1 MKKSFIILTILV
13 LVIVAGTFMVNANQE
28 TVRCIRCD
36 LDITPNMWKEWN
48 FTEGSVPGGHYRLTD
63 DFFGQIGT
71 ITIAENTTVCLDL
84 NGHAYSTSN
93 MRMFSVA
100 GRFSV
105 ADYKGGGM
113 MLSTGENGKYGGFAL
128 VQSSGSFDLYGGT
141 IRHTPVNGISPYGG
155 ALFYIDGGSVD
166 IHDGVVAG
174 GTVTAT
180 SSYLAMGGNFMVTN
194 SGKLTI
200 DGGKVTQG
208 VALKSSSQ
216 QAQGGNIYATEG
228 SRVNIISGT
237 VEDGYSDTGGGNIF
251 IAKEAELNVS
261 GGLIQNGHAL
271 VSGGNIMANA
281 TETNSITISGG
292 TITGGVC
299 GGTYGSYKDGTFT
312 RGSKGGGNI
321 YERSP
326 SGTLSITGGTIDGDI
341 VLDYVKTLTLSGA
354 PKIGLGKSGG
364 LVFTDL
370 GTFKAN
376 ATGLTADAEIYVQSS
391 RVFTTALSDEAL
403 QTALRCFKGAV
414 RTDISVTGNNAL
426 QGTQSNQG
434 YCPHCNDF
442 VTWSVLKADTVDFS
456 GHSYLASSVI
466 RSSNLSVN
474 KSWVLD
480 LNGYTLHQEGKRF
493 IFNYESAEL
502 NLTIL
507 DSWAGGKVQ
516 GTGTDVNTTDGG
528 LFYIWPNSTFNLL
541 GGTLRLTSP
550 ILDTTPTSNN
560 VKVGGVIYANSNA
573 TVNISGG
580 VITDGSVTVSSG
592 CGGNISMLVEGT
604 AAGKLNISGGIIKN
618 GKAEGLTGGNIYS
631 ASPVEIT
638 GGVILGGKAKN
649 GGSVYTTGSI
659 TISDGMLL
667 NGNATNYGG
676 NLYPAGGAEIT
687 GGMIGCG
694 QATTGGGNL
703 FVYKS
708 TTNISENAA
717 IMSGNSSDRAGN
729 IGITTQGILNVTG
742 GLICS
747 GNATTRG
754 GNIDTTTEDAIANI
768 RGGSILLGTS
778 ADGGNIFINNGQLN
792 ITGGKIAHGEA
803 NNGGNVYL
811 KNRVYVVIKDDADTT
826 TDLPVISQG
835 HATNGDGGNIY
846 LTAEDTSAKYY
857 LHLGNCIIQDGT
869 ASNHGSNI
877 YVSDKGAFKVL
888 SEFAQST
895 SIYFDDSRNPVKGG
909 LLLESLCTAEGD
921 FAGELRLENITPSPT
936 IRAEN
941 GNLRVIA
948 AEIVLEDGSSLWFGS
963 NEDAIINYPENAM
976 YMIANAGDLI
986 LDGGNYTIDLG
997 GQEIAISGTGNV
1009 ICFDSANDDYT
1020 NYGSVTIDGPTL
1032 VNSLQYIINGKN
1044 YVTVATDD
1052 SYTFHRI
1059 HMDVESINIR
1069 PGNASVYY
1077 TCSWKCDSTLAENLV
1092 HFGVAVS
1099 LAHMPT
1105 DTFTSDESVL
1115 YTQSTREDF
1124 SSGET
1129 KNSVLI
1135 NNILESNDPENSIR
1149 GKSAI
1154 YGTPYITLV
1163 DAFGQERTVV
1173 ALEDDQAQ
1181 YSLYDVMRLVDDRI
1195 ASDPINYR
1203 RLTLPLRNFYET
1215 WKDDGMQTWKF
1226 NKIPAPPE
1234 DDVIDVL
1241 IISSS
1246 FGYYYNEELYGIAK
1260 AAGVKIRVCNAY
1272 YSGCSLT
1279 MHYNFWKRGESNY
1292 EFYQVIDDSGRIKTS
1307 GMSLEHCLAQ
1317 GEWDV
1322 ISIQEGT
1329 STIINNGAQ
1338 NHLNNTRS
1346 KRNELIGYLKEQF
1359 PSAKFYWH
1367 QPWSYQIGYDKNGIK
1382 IDTFEQQQDRMMT
1395 IREFALGVCEENG
1408 TSRINTGE
1416 AWQIYRKDYVGTNA
1430 LLTDTLCARL
1440 GVGTNNVGDYQHDGD
1455 IGGGQYLNACVW
1467 FETLMKD
1474 LRPEDNFTCIG
1485 NTYDPVYDGN
1495 KLSQE
1500 LRTALQESAHQAV
1513 VERDYE
1519 IPSTEAQ

>member
-1 MKKSFIILTILV
+1 MKKKFIILTLLV
-13 LVIVAGTFMVNANQE
+13 LVIVAATFMVNANQE
-28 TVRCIRCD
+28 TVHCIQCN
-36 LDITPNMWKEWN
+36 LDITPDMWKEWN

-63 DFFGQIGT
+63 DFFGQTGT

-84 NGHAYSTSN
+84 NGHTYSTNN

-128 VQSSGSFDLYGGT
+128 VQSTGSFDLYGGT

-166 IHDGVVAG
+166 IHEGGVVTG

-194 SGKLTI
+194 SGNLTI
-200 DGGKVTQG
+200 DGGTVTQG
-208 VALKSSSQ
+208 VALRSSSQ
-216 QAQGGNIYATEG
+216 QAQGGNIYATKG
-228 SRVNIISGT
+228 SRVNIKSGT

-251 IAKEAELNVS
+251 IADAELNVS
-261 GGLIQNGHAL
+261 GGYVQNGHAL

-281 TETNSITISGG
+281 TGANSVTISGG

-299 GGTYGSYKDGTFT
+299 GGTYGSYADGTFT

-364 LVFTDL
+364 MVFTDL

-376 ATGLTADAEIYVQSS
+376 AKGLTADAEIYVQSS
-391 RVFTTALSDEAL
+391 RVFTTTFSDEAAA
-403 QTALRCFKGAV
+403 QTALGCFKGAV
-414 RTDISVTGNNAL
+414 RTAISVSNNAL
-426 QGTQSNQG
+426 QGTQSTEG
-434 YCPHCNDF
+434 YCPHCKES
-442 VTWSVLKADTVDFS
+442 VTWKNLNTTDSVSD
-456 GHSYLASSVI
+456 HCYLSSSLV
-466 RSSNLSVN
+466 RSKNLSVG
-474 KSWVLD
+474 SSLILD
-480 LNGYTLHQEGKRF
+480 LNGYTLHQENTRF
-493 IFNYESAEL
+493 IFNYNSADR

-507 DSWAGGKVQ
+507 DTWAGGKIQ
-516 GTGTDVNTTDGG
+516 GTGTGNANGG
-528 LFYIWPNSTFNLL
+528 LFYIYSNSKFELL
-541 GGTLRLTSP
+541 SGTLRLTSP
-550 ILDTTPTSNN
+550 ILDTTSTDNI
-560 VKVGGVIYANSNA
+560 VKIGGVIYANNNA

-592 CGGNISMLVEGT
+592 CGGNICMLVEGT
-604 AAGKLNISGGIIKN
+604 ATGKLNISGGIIKN

-649 GGSVYTTGSI
+649 GGSVYAKGSI
-659 TISDGMLL
+659 AISGGMLL
-667 NGNATNYGG
+667 NGTATNYGG

-687 GGMIGCG
+687 GGMIACG
-694 QATTGGGNL
+694 QATTSGGNL
-703 FVYKS
+703 FVYNS
-708 TTNISENAA
+708 TTSISQDAV
-717 IMSGNSSDRAGN
+717 IIGGKSSSRAGN
-729 IGITTQGILNVTG
+729 IGITTQGILNVTA

-778 ADGGNIFINNGQLN
+778 ADGGNIYINNGQLN
-792 ITGGKIAHGEA
+792 ITGGKIAHGKA
-803 NNGGNVYL
+803 NNGGNIYL
-811 KNRVYVVIKDDADTT
+811 KNRVYVAIKDDGDTT
-826 TDLPVISQG
+826 TDLPVITQG
-835 HATNGDGGNIY
+835 YATNGDGGNIY

-857 LHLGNCIIQDGT
+857 LHLGNCMIQEGAAT
-869 ASNHGSNI
+869 NHGSNI
-877 YVSDKGAFKVL
+877 YASDKGAFKVL

-909 LLLESLCTAEGD
+909 LLLESLCTAESD
-921 FAGELRLENITPSPT
+921 FAGELRLENITPNPM

-941 GNLRVIA
+941 GYLRVVA
-948 AEIVLEDGSSLWFGS
+948 AEIVLEDGNSLWFGS
-963 NEDAIINYPENAM
+963 NEDAIKNYPDNAV
-976 YMIANAGDLI
+976 YMIANAGDLE
-986 LDGGNYTIDLG
+986 LAGKNYTVDLA
-997 GQEIAISGTGNV
+997 GQEIKITGTGNV
-1009 ICFDSANDDYT
+1009 TCFDSANDDYT

-1032 VNSLQYIINGKN
+1032 VNPLQSIINGKN
-1044 YVTVATDD
+1044 YVTLSANG

-1059 HMDVESINIR
+1059 HMGVESINIR
-1069 PGNASVYY
+1069 PGNAGVYY
-1077 TCSWKCDSTLAENLV
+1077 SCSWKCDSTLAENLV

-1099 LAHMPT
+1099 LKHMPT
-1105 DTFTSDESVL
+1105 NIFTSDESVL
-1115 YTQSTREDF
+1115 YTQFTKEDF

-1135 NNILESNDPENSIR
+1135 SNILERNNTENNAR
-1149 GKSAI
+1149 GKTAI

-1163 DAFGQERTVV
+1163 DASGQERAVV
-1173 ALEDDQAQ
+1173 ALEDNQAQ

-1195 ASDPINYR
+1195 VSDPINYR
-1203 RLTLPLRNFYET
+1203 RLTLPLRNFYEA
-1215 WKDDGMQTWKF
+1215 WKDDGMQDWEFK
-1226 NKIPAPPE
+1226 KIPAPAD

-1246 FGYYYNEELYGIAK
+1246 FGYYYNEELYGIAE

-1292 EFYQVIDDSGRIKTS
+1292 EFYQVIDNTGRTKTS

-1329 STIINNGAQ
+1329 SPIINNGAQ
-1338 NHLNNTRS
+1338 NHLDTTRS
-1346 KRNELIGYLKEQF
+1346 MRNELIGYLKAQF

-1367 QPWSYQIGYDKNGIK
+1367 QPWTYQIGYDRNGTK
-1382 IDTFEQQQDRMMT
+1382 IETFEQQQERMMA

-1416 AWQIYRKDYVGTNA
+1416 AWQIYRKNYVGTNG
-1430 LLTDTLCARL
+1430 LTDTLCARL
-1440 GVGTNNVGDYQHDGD
+1440 DVGTNHVGDYQHDGD

-1467 FETLMKD
+1467 FETIMKD
-1474 LRPEDNFTCIG
+1474 LRPEDNITCIG
-1485 NTYDPVYDGN
+1485 NTYDPVYGGKY

-1513 VERDYE
+1513 IERDCE